1 MEESIRFWAREVSI
15 SGQWFIRSVHSYY
28 LLRVRILRRGT
39 FAFGRWLLLV
49 SIYISGKDM
58 KTDGYEDC

>member
-39 FAFGRWLLLV
+39 FAFGRWLFV
-49 SIYISGKDM
+49 GFYIYFWEGH
-58 KTDGYEDC
+58 EDRWI